1 MRKTIKVIVFLTLF
15 GLLMLIPPRTGGVAP
30 SHKANS
36 RFRNENNNEIS
47 NESIKKK
54 KLENKEKNDDVIGYL
69 TIPGTSVDYPIMQ
82 TKDNPDFY
90 LDHDINKKYDFKGTP
105 YLSAYCDLEKS
116 DNLIIYGHNIN
127 GGRMFGELLKY
138 KQKSFYDEHKYLYFD
153 AKQEQQYEI
162 FAVISVDVNAFTY
175 WKFVMAIDEA
185 DFNKFVSK
193 VKASSLYET
202 EITPEYGEQL
212 LTLSTCDNGRGK
224 DYRFVVFAKP
234 ILNN

>member
-1 MRKTIKVIVFLTLF
+1 MRKTIKVIVFLIVF
-15 GLLMLIPPRTGGVAP
+15 GLLMLIPPRAGGMAP
-30 SHKANS
+30 SHK
-36 RFRNENNNEIS
+36 RVRNEKKDEIS
-47 NESIKKK
+47 SEVIKKK
-54 KLENKEKNDDVIGYL
+54 KIENKEKNDDVIGYL
-69 TIPGTSVDYPIMQ
+69 SIPNTSVDYPVMQ

-138 KQKSFYDEHKYLYFD
+138 RQKSFYEEHKHLYFD
-153 AKQEQQYEI
+153 AKQEQLYEI

-185 DFNKFVSK
+185 DFNKFVSE
-193 VKASSLYET
+193 VKARSLYET

>member
-1 MRKTIKVIVFLTLF
+1 MKKTKVIAFLIVFA
-15 GLLMLIPPRTGGVAP
+15 GLMLIPLNDSGVAP
-30 SHKANS
+30 INRVTPKADQ
-36 RFRNENNNEIS
+36 
-47 NESIKKK
+47 ESIRKQR
-54 KLENKEKNDDVIGYL
+54 LEVIKNKNSDVIGHL
-69 TIPGTSVDYPIMQ
+69 WIPDTSVDYPVMQ

-90 LDHDINKKYDFKGTP
+90 LNHDVNKKYDFKGTP

-138 KQKSFYDEHKYLYFD
+138 KEKSFYEEHKHLYFET
-153 AKQEQQYEI
+153 KQKQQYEI

-185 DFNKFVSK
+185 DFNKFVSE
-193 VKASSLYET
+193 VKARSLYET

-212 LTLSTCDNGRGK
+212 LTLSTCENGRGK

-234 ILNN
+234 INEF

>member
-1 MRKTIKVIVFLTLF
+1 MRKTIKVIVFLIVF
-15 GLLMLIPPRTGGVAP
+15 GLLMLIPPRAGGMAP
-30 SHKANS
+30 SHK
-36 RFRNENNNEIS
+36 RVRNEKKDEIS
-47 NESIKKK
+47 SEVIKKK
-54 KLENKEKNDDVIGYL
+54 KIENKEKNDDVIGYL
-69 TIPGTSVDYPIMQ
+69 SIPNTSVDYPVMQ

-138 KQKSFYDEHKYLYFD
+138 RQKSFYEEHKHLYFD
-153 AKQEQQYEI
+153 AKQEQLYEI

-185 DFNKFVSK
+185 DFNKFVSD
-193 VKASSLYET
+193 VKARSLYET

-234 ILNN
+234 INEF